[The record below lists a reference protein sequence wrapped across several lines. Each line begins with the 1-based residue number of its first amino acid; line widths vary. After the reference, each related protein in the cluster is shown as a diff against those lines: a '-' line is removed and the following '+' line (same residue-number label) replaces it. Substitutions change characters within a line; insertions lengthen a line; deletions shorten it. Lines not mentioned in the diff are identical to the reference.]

1 MKDFE
6 KKYYKYKIKYLYSK
20 IKQNK
25 YGGMNY
31 TIEDMINRRLD
42 HLSYERSKRIESEK
56 NINNLLILGINHRIE
71 KTLIGY
77 IQHFDQ
83 KSTKVITETELESSD
98 NIINII
104 SKILYIVYLK
114 DIQTMFYSKNGQDI
128 NAKNIIYTT
137 LGLLRDT
144 DYNWNYD
151 GDSNYLLNYLD
162 KKNRKFGD
170 FYETLID
177 KPEELEIIFDFDIIF
192 DMLFYILNFLL
203 EKENNPVINNVYNKI
218 LDFYKIELGIDNDSL
233 NLPNTFKIQNLK
245 KYSNEQKSNLN
256 NKIISLID
264 KEIRENILW
273 KNTINKIVNNDDNI
287 IIAIGTSHI
296 SSFTEMIKNTN
307 LRNYKT
313 NIQNIDHSKNSKNI
327 KEMEEKTISDFQNI
341 IYPFISQ
348 K

>member
-1 MKDFE
+1 MKNFE

-20 IKQNK
+20 IKRNK

-42 HLSYERSKRIESEK
+42 NLRSKRSKRIESEK
-56 NINNLLILGINHRIE
+56 NNNLLILGINHRIE
-71 KTLIGY
+71 KVLINF
-77 IQHFDQ
+77 IEAFKQ

-114 DIQTMFYSKNGQDI
+114 DIQTMFYSKNGQV
-128 NAKNIIYTT
+128 NAKNIIYATFE
-137 LGLLRDT
+137 LLINT
-144 DYNWNYD
+144 DSKWNYNK
-151 GDSNYLLNYLD
+151 GNSNYLVDYLD
-162 KKNRKFGD
+162 NKNIELGNLYESLIGDPRK
-170 FYETLID
+170 LN
-177 KPEELEIIFDFDIIF
+177 LNFDFDIIF
-192 DMLFYILNFLL
+192 DMLFYILHFLL
-203 EKENNPVINNVYNKI
+203 EKKNNPVINNVYNKI

-245 KYSNEQKSNLN
+245 KYSNEQKNNLN

-273 KNTINKIVNNDDNI
+273 KDTINKIVNDHDNI

-296 SSFTEMIKNTN
+296 RSFTEMIKNTN

-313 NIQNIDHSKNSKNI
+313 NIQDIDFSIDSKNI
-327 KEMEEKTISDFQNI
+327 EEMEKKTIKAFDDI
-341 IYPFISQ
+341 ILPFISQ